1 MRAYGLSDIGKV
13 RESNQDCFAVSVSG
27 AEPVW
32 AVVCD
37 GMGGANG
44 GYYASSTSVGVFSHS
59 MDISFEGLK
68 SKQVENVMREAT
80 ENANADVYKT
90 SLEQAELSGMGT
102 TLVAAVVIGDS
113 AHIAHV
119 GDSRAYKIGD
129 GKIERLTTDHS
140 VVQQLVELGR
150 LSEEEAQN
158 HPEKNMIT
166 RAVGVKDSVEVDTK
180 SVKLRKNEALLLCT
194 DGLSNVVSEEEMLD
208 IVSGTEHEEAA
219 ELLISL
225 ALTRGGP
232 DNVTAVIIKD

>member
-1 MRAYGLSDIGKV
+1 MRAYGISDIGKV

-27 AEPVW
+27 AVPVW

-80 ENANADVYKT
+80 ENANADIYRT
-90 SLEQAELSGMGT
+90 SIEQPDLSGMGT
-102 TLVAAVVIGDS
+102 TLVAAVVLGDS

-140 VVQQLVELGR
+140 VVQQLVELGK
-150 LSEEEAQN
+150 LSEQEARN

-166 RAVGVKDSVEVDTK
+166 RAVGVKESVEVDTTT
-180 SVKLRKNEALLLCT
+180 VKLRKNDALLLCT
-194 DGLSNVVSEEEMLD
+194 DGLSNLVSEEEMLD
-208 IVSGTEHEEAA
+208 IVSTTGHEEAA

-225 ALTRGGP
+225 ALTRGGS
-232 DNVTAVIIKD
+232 DNVTAVIIRD